1 MKHPRRLHLHSLHCH
16 RNPKIQICER
26 LPHPAQHAVAV
37 EMEME
42 SEEDSGLV
50 PRMGDVVEVVVE
62 VVVVIRDRTV
72 RFDLLHQSVLDPL
85 MVSIRLRDAQGS

>member
-26 LPHPAQHAVAV
+26 LPHPAQHADSS

-42 SEEDSGLV
+42 FEEDLGLV
-50 PRMGDVVEVVVE
+50 PRMGDVGEVVVM
-62 VVVVIRDRTV
+62 IRDPTV